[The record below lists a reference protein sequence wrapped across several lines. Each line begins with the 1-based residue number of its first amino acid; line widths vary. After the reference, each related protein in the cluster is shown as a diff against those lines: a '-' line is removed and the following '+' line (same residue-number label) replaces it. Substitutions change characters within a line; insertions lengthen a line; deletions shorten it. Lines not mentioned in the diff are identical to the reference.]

1 MAEYIEKQAL
11 LNEMHSLHSTPL
23 IMGHITDE
31 DIMFKT
37 MVSLVEEQPTADVVE
52 VKHGYWIEND
62 YRSFDGF
69 ETVVYP
75 NEALKCSECSHNFKK
90 ELLWRKNYCPEC
102 GAKMDGERKCDNG

>member
-1 MAEYIEKQAL
+1 MARYIDAEKLTNEIDEWLDSVGNVLIGKGMSYYGEL
-11 LNEMHSLHSTPL
+11 LGC
-23 IMGHITDE
+23 IE
-31 DIMFKT
+31 DT
-37 MVSLVEEQPTADVVE
+37 PTADVVE

-102 GAKMDGERKCDNG
+102 GAKMD